1 MRLTLK
7 YVRRDVAWSGFA
19 LVALVTDVV
28 LPPLGDVERTSFGKS
43 DAAIPCL
50 AQTVR
55 ADHPQHSGGG
65 EIEVGRRYL
74 PMGWQDE
81 HQQRQVK

>member
-28 LPPLGDVERTSFGKS
+28 LPPLGDVERTVCARQGIAAS
-43 DAAIPCL
+43 DLPNDVL
-50 AQTVR
+50 STS
-55 ADHPQHSGGG
+55 PSGGSTTSVTNATRP
-65 EIEVGRRYL
+65 EATT
-74 PMGWQDE
+74 PNQT
-81 HQQRQVK
+81 